1 MENGEETEGVEGEDY
16 RWTKGEGELEFLGT
30 PRVGDE
36 LGKMV
41 QRAPWNG
48 CERRRDREKKGK
60 EKEKKEAA
68 ELPHNGSM

>member
-41 QRAPWNG
+41 
-48 CERRRDREKKGK
+48 
-60 EKEKKEAA
+60 
-68 ELPHNGSM
+68 